1 MEDNKFTKLDLT
13 LKYGMEGVGDMEM
26 ECLTEE
32 EQTQRWKDKAKYIQ
46 DCKDKGIYGEE
57 YTMTVRMHHDP
68 ILDAPTSVIKPTTT
82 YSCVMWDVNKEQ
94 YEK

>member
-32 EQTQRWKDKAKYIQ
+32 EQTQ
-46 DCKDKGIYGEE
+46 
-57 YTMTVRMHHDP
+57 
-68 ILDAPTSVIKPTTT
+68 
-82 YSCVMWDVNKEQ
+82 
-94 YEK
+94 